1 MKTAKEFLIVSVFI
15 QLLAA
20 VTAKAT
26 DRLVLGEMFTNT
38 S

>member
-1 MKTAKEFLIVSVFI
+1 MKTAKEFLIVSVLI
-15 QLLAA
+15 LLLAA
-20 VTAKAT
+20 VTANAT